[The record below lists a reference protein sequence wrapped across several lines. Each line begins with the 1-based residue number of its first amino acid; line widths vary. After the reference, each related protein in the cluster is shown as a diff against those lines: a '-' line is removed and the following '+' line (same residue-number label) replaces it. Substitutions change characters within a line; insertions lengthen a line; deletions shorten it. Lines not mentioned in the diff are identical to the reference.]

1 MCLKDNLQQIVNTP
15 TVNDGNF
22 YYVYD
27 LCYNAQNSI
36 NIGAFLSSYTLA
48 IAIIINNGSSKM
60 KANIANMRSNMYFV
74 PANITVATLPFVS
87 LVVNS
92 PLEFIYFII

>member
-1 MCLKDNLQQIVNTP
+1 MCLKDNLQEIVNTP

-27 LCYNAQNSI
+27 LCYNAQNSM

-48 IAIIINNGSSKM
+48 IANLFLGNSRIEKENRQQSM
-60 KANIANMRSNMYFV
+60 KK
-74 PANITVATLPFVS
+74 
-87 LVVNS
+87 
-92 PLEFIYFII
+92 